1 MDHYQPIAFEGKTLI
16 VQFLGEVEEI
26 IAPKLEDLDD
36 SKPPGG
42 TDYAGTAG
50 WIGIFCILLIIVI
63 VGVYF
68 KRKMGG

>member
-36 SKPPGG
+36 FKPPGG
-42 TDYAGTAG
+42 TDFAGTAG

-68 KRKMGG
+68 KKKMGG